1 MAIGPNATHFD
12 RIASLAHQKFNSL
25 AGTVMESMVGKKVL
39 AALVMKTNADDV
51 GRVVSLGLGEPCF
64 VTLTSIW
71 SLFAYFNNSHVKKHE
86 VSFSTVISNSAI
98 I

>member
-1 MAIGPNATHFD
+1 MTIGPNATHFD

-39 AALVMKTNADDV
+39 AALVMKTRADDV

-71 SLFAYFNNSHVKKHE
+71 FLFLLILIVMLKTWSE
-86 VSFSTVISNSAI
+86 FSTIINNSAI